1 MAEDYVNIDVDVKTE
16 ADLNNINQSIEDH
29 QQAEAQD
36 QELESEEES
45 PIAESGVKTYSGA
58 LKHLKDLENFAL
70 TRNDSDL
77 LETIFRTRM
86 MTENHAYKS
95 TVYIQKTLFNYW
107 KK

>member
-1 MAEDYVNIDVDVKTE
+1 LAEDYVNIDVNVKTE
-16 ADLNNINQSIEDH
+16 ANLNNINQFIEDH

-45 PIAESGVKTYSGA
+45 SVKTYSDA

-77 LETIFRTRM
+77 F
-86 MTENHAYKS
+86 ENDFQSKDDD
-95 TVYIQKTLFNYW
+95 
-107 KK
+107 